1 MEMRLTAARLNLF
14 QRSLVI
20 SQGVEFGLAQT
31 QTGRKLAV
39 SAKSDSTVSGEFE
52 GEVTEFGDHSLML
65 CPLNPHNA
73 KALRGHLTW
82 LQPQLLGLRTSAGMG
97 DRLGIATPGHVRA
110 VRSTQGKVK
119 PIFAQQSMR
128 EMSRTSRSPQ
138 QVMDD
143 ATWGIFEEGWQ
154 GGLGSDADHLKIK
167 GDIDSCFTAGFTF
180 FTIDPGEFVNNHSQG
195 IRYDQFNNQIG
206 DVPALLQPKAT
217 GLIGKS
223 FDIEGYKFLMGEE
236 VLIRAVLKYGRA
248 VAHVVDMYDHL
259 KQVAG
264 NQPFEVEVSMDE
276 TELPTSPAEHIYIAC
291 ELQRLGVKW
300 ISFAPRFVGKFEKGV
315 DYLGD
320 VQAFQTDLAIHAA
333 IARQLG
339 PYKLSLHSGSDKF
352 SIYSIFMEE
361 TRGLAHLKTAGTSYL
376 EALRTIAAVDTD
388 LFKDIYI
395 FALERYDTD
404 KLSYHVSAQIN
415 KAPEPS
421 EVNDWP
427 GLLEQF
433 DAREILHVTFGS
445 VLTEKTGDGKKR
457 FFDRIMSFLKANREA
472 YFDNLEKHFKR
483 HLQPFSAS

>member
-1 MEMRLTAARLNLF
+1 
-14 QRSLVI
+14 
-20 SQGVEFGLAQT
+20 
-31 QTGRKLAV
+31 
-39 SAKSDSTVSGEFE
+39 
-52 GEVTEFGDHSLML
+52 
-65 CPLNPHNA
+65 
-73 KALRGHLTW
+73 
-82 LQPQLLGLRTSAGMG
+82 
-97 DRLGIATPGHVRA
+97 
-110 VRSTQGKVK
+110 
-119 PIFAQQSMR
+119 MR

-421 EVNDWP
+421 EVTDWP